1 MEKIKD
7 FYESV
12 GYYKA
17 MGQVLSLV
25 VDNQECSVEDFIL
38 KFELNVKEFRK
49 YVDVSEYS
57 TIDND
62 FHNWNEAA
70 QEMWVSEKYTS
81 EED

>member
-1 MEKIKD
+1 
-7 FYESV
+7 
-12 GYYKA
+12 

-38 KFELNVKEFRK
+38 KFELNVKKFRK
-49 YVDVSEYS
+49 YVDVSEYC

-70 QEMWVSEKYTS
+70 QEMWVSEKYTN

>member
-1 MEKIKD
+1 MRN
-7 FYESV
+7 
-12 GYYKA
+12 
-17 MGQVLSLV
+17 LSFKV
-25 VDNQECSVEDFIL
+25 T
-38 KFELNVKEFRK
+38 
-49 YVDVSEYS
+49 EYC